1 MNSQD
6 KLIISRAQDILE
18 QSERNYSAL
27 ALGFLNPYEA
37 GLIKKNVRPAAD
49 MRCEFYGGC
58 DEAERRLFVCY
69 PEYAPVDY
77 DEIISVLEI
86 RGRDIEAL
94 DHRDYLGSLMGLG
107 IKRENIGDIIPLE
120 DKCYVFLKPQIAEY
134 VKLNLTRIGRHGV
147 KLSVVSASEI
157 TVPPKKTKR
166 ISATVSALRLDCVV
180 AAALG
185 VSRSKAADLIKADA
199 VQLNFEPTDS
209 VSKLLDGGDIISVR
223 KYGRFRL
230 SEIGGTTRKGRQSVI
245 IEKFI

>member
-1 MNSQD
+1 M
-6 KLIISRAQDILE
+6 
-18 QSERNYSAL
+18 
-27 ALGFLNPYEA
+27 
-37 GLIKKNVRPAAD
+37 
-49 MRCEFYGGC
+49 
-58 DEAERRLFVCY
+58 
-69 PEYAPVDY
+69 
-77 DEIISVLEI
+77 
-86 RGRDIEAL
+86 
-94 DHRDYLGSLMGLG
+94 
-107 IKRENIGDIIPLE
+107 
-120 DKCYVFLKPQIAEY
+120 
-134 VKLNLTRIGRHGV
+134 
-147 KLSVVSASEI
+147 
-157 TVPPKKTKR
+157 PPKKTKR